1 MGARQV
7 NLLEMVLAGPGESCC
22 VVVPDDRAEACI
34 IDLDSSGA
42 GEELFRQRDLHPGR
56 PLMLTALHRP
66 PDAVVGPDLFV
77 PKPLGVDALIETVT
91 ALYARVHA
99 PEGKVRIPAT
109 SPGPVAVS
117 GPVGAVSETDPE
129 QVGRRVP
136 LLPPGAVAPP
146 RRPFDP
152 ASQGDA
158 GQGRPRTMRVGSA
171 RADAGARASEP
182 ERVTGPDGARMARM
196 ARICT
201 YEPAHYLQGLVV
213 RAHREALRR
222 GCAVHLEGPWP
233 TITLLPASGTAVV
246 SGGAECLRPFS
257 PQYDLPSHGRATF
270 TPAPLFSPNHPDA
283 VALEGVIW
291 ELALG
296 AAAGR
301 VPDGTQLDAPCA
313 LQDWPDFTRL
323 APVSGAMS
331 IAALWTRQAVTLE
344 ETARTLQVPLREVCG
359 FYSAAHAVGLIA
371 PVTDVAAG
379 AAGTAGTAGVSPQAS
394 SLRHGLLRRVFEKLY
409 IM

>member
-1 MGARQV
+1 VQGQ
-7 NLLEMVLAGPGESCC
+7 
-22 VVVPDDRAEACI
+22 
-34 IDLDSSGA
+34 
-42 GEELFRQRDLHPGR
+42 ELFQQRDLHPRR

-66 PDAVVGPDLFV
+66 PDAVIGPDLFV
-77 PKPLGVDALIETVT
+77 PKPIGVDALIETVT
-91 ALYARVHA
+91 ALRARVHG

-109 SPGPVAVS
+109 SPGSVAVS
-117 GPVGAVSETDPE
+117 GPVAVASEADPE
-129 QVGRRVP
+129 QVGRRAP
-136 LLPPGAVAPP
+136 LLLPGAVASP

-158 GQGRPRTMRVGSA
+158 GQGRPRTMRVGSVW
-171 RADAGARASEP
+171 ADAGAGVPESEP
-182 ERVTGPDGARMARM
+182 VTGPDGARV

-283 VALEGVIW
+283 VAVKGVIW

-301 VPDGTQLDAPCA
+301 VPEGTQPDVPCT
-313 LQDWPDFTRL
+313 LQDWPNFTQL

-331 IAALWTRQAVTLE
+331 IAALWTRQAITLE
-344 ETARTLQVPLREVCG
+344 ETARTLQVPLWEVCS
-359 FYSAAHAVGLIA
+359 FYSAAHAVGLIT
-371 PVTDVAAG
+371 PVTEVAAG
-379 AAGTAGTAGVSPQAS
+379 AVGAPAAPPEAL
-394 SLRHGLLRRVFEKLY
+394 SLRPGLLRRVFEKLHVT
-409 IM
+409 